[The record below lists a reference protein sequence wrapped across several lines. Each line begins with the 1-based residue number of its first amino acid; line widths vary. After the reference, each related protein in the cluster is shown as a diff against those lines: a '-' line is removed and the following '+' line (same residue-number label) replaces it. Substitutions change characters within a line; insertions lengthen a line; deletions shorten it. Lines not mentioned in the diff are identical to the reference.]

1 MSIEF
6 KKVTKHFGGTDV
18 VDDLS
23 LEIQDG
29 EFVVLLGPS
38 GCGKTTTLRML
49 AGLENATSGDILIDG
64 ERVNDVPT
72 QHRDVAM
79 VFQSYALYPHMTIA
93 ENIGYPLRVR
103 KIEKGERAARVNRVA
118 AMLEIESLLER
129 KPRQLSGG
137 ERQRVAL
144 ARAIVREPRAYLMDE
159 PLSNLDARLR
169 VQMRGEL
176 KRLQHQLGTTTIY
189 VTHDQAEAMTLASRV
204 AVMRKGLLQQFDTPM
219 NIYNYP
225 ANRFVA
231 EFVGSPSMNFVEG
244 KIDPGSGTFVSDSL
258 LIPLSADQISNLAG
272 QSALTMGIRPEH
284 IQVLAEPHDG
294 AIPASVY
301 VTELMGNETFV
312 FVTVGANRLI
322 ARAPA
327 DFRAELESKVWLRIA
342 AEKAH
347 FFDSAG
353 AEISSLLPDHL
364 RNRRPHLLRP
374 HLITRIGRMKP
385 IAREIFRMRREL
397 LSRDRVDIKHRH
409 TVTSC
414 NLLQPA
420 AKLNNLPLILV
431 TRRTWNSRRARNI
444 RKVRH
449 HNSRARL
456 FFEHAENLFVVFR
469 KLVQRQPMPDVVDAD
484 TNSHKIRIHRD
495 ALVQL
500 RTQDIRSRR
509 ATHAEIA

>member
-1 MSIEF
+1 MGIEF
-6 KKVTKHFGGTDV
+6 RNVSKHFGGTSV
-18 VDDLS
+18 VDNLS
-23 LEIQDG
+23 LEIRDG

-49 AGLENATSGDILIDG
+49 AGLETATEGDIFIDG
-64 ERVNDVPT
+64 DRVNDVPT

-103 KIEKGERAARVNRVA
+103 KIEKAERAARVNRVA

-204 AVMRKGLLQQFDTPM
+204 AVMKKGRLQQFDTPL
-219 NIYNYP
+219 NIYNHP

-231 EFVGSPSMNFVEG
+231 EFVGSPSMNFIDG
-244 KIDPGSGTFVSDSL
+244 KIESELFVSDAL
-258 LIPLSADQISNLAG
+258 QIPLHGFAHG
-272 QSALTMGIRPEH
+272 TRLTIGIRPEH
-284 IQVLAEPHDG
+284 IQVLLEPRDG
-294 AIPASVY
+294 AIAATVY

-312 FVTVGANRLI
+312 FVSVGANRLI

-327 DFRAELESKVWLRIA
+327 DFRAELESKVWLQFTTDKI
-342 AEKAH
+342 H
-347 FFDSAG
+347 FFDQKQDAF
-353 AEISSLLPDHL
+353 IP
-364 RNRRPHLLRP
+364 LLR
-374 HLITRIGRMKP
+374 
-385 IAREIFRMRREL
+385 
-397 LSRDRVDIKHRH
+397 LSA
-409 TVTSC
+409 
-414 NLLQPA
+414 P
-420 AKLNNLPLILV
+420 P
-431 TRRTWNSRRARNI
+431 W
-444 RKVRH
+444 
-449 HNSRARL
+449 
-456 FFEHAENLFVVFR
+456 
-469 KLVQRQPMPDVVDAD
+469 
-484 TNSHKIRIHRD
+484 
-495 ALVQL
+495 
-500 RTQDIRSRR
+500 
-509 ATHAEIA
+509 AT